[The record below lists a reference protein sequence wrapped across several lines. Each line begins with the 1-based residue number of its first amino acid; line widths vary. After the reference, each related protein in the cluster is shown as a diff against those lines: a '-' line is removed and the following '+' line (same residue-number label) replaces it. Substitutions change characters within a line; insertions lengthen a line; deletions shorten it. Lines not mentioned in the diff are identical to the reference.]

1 MERERDAM
9 RKGLIKIVVL
19 LGVFVLTVAA
29 MGLFDHQGSVDMTL
43 EMRPA
48 TLPVVYLQQGDTRIN
63 ALYGYSSEMDGMGMR
78 DTITPLEQDLSL
90 PVVVKT
96 YQNQIEEVEYEVRS
110 MDMERLVEN
119 GTVGKFSQKNGEA
132 GFTLQFQ
139 NILEEETEY
148 VLVLTVHYS
157 GKQAYY
163 YTRIA
168 RASDYFIKES
178 LEFVKNFHEQT
189 FDKEKSDSLATY
201 LEPDNLGDNT
211 TLQKVTIHSSLRQVS
226 WADFKGE
233 RLEVP
238 VPSIKE
244 MGSSYN
250 TVLLQYVLTST
261 GEYGE
266 VEYYNVEEYY
276 RVRYDQAIGRMYLLN
291 YERTMNQI
299 FRGENGIVDNG
310 RLMLGIRS
318 LDVDF
323 TANEQGNIIAF
334 VQEGELWSY
343 NSGSHKLSQIYTFRN
358 PEGVS
363 DRENNPQHQIEIMKV
378 DETGSMDFVVYGYMN
393 RGKHEGETGISVF
406 HYDSVGNTIEEELFI
421 PFDKSYEALKA
432 EWGKLFYVSDGNI
445 FYLLAQDTLYQID
458 LYDKEAKQV
467 MEGLKPGNYAVSED
481 GRYIAWQ
488 DGQDKDRT
496 EVLKIMDLE
505 GEETREVRSSQGAY
519 LKPIGFVESDFVYG
533 AARPEDVAADIA
545 GNARFPMYKVAI
557 VDKDSKVV
565 KEYQKGGFYISKAYV
580 EHDTIF
586 LDRVV
591 RSENGFVNAEQDT
604 IKNQQLES
612 SRKISIETSQSEQ
625 KQSQVQIVLGT
636 EPGETVQKLQV
647 VVPQELAVKE
657 SRTLK
662 LDTGRQQENYFVYSG
677 GRIVLSTASL
687 TEAIVSAD
695 QHMGVVIGQEQK
707 YVWKRGRKS
716 VQPMIGAGTIDVSGV
731 SGNSAARCLTYLLQ
745 AEEIN
750 IDVDDLISQGETPKQ
765 ILTEALKGQKVID
778 LTGCSVEQVLY
789 YVNLGTPVFAMVN
802 TEAVLIVGYDEHN
815 TLLYDPDLNV
825 VRKMGRQDSNTMFEG
840 AGNIFLGYLE

>member
-1 MERERDAM
+1 M

-825 VRKMGRQDSNTMFEG
+825 VRKMGRQDSNAMFEG

>member
-1 MERERDAM
+1 MERERDGM

-299 FRGENGIVDNG
+299 FRGENGMVDNG

-432 EWGKLFYVSDGNI
+432 EWGRLFYVSDGNI

-458 LYDKEAKQV
+458 LYAKEAKQV

-545 GNARFPMYKVAI
+545 GNARFPMYKVTI

-565 KEYQKGGFYISKAYV
+565 KEYQKEGFYISKAYV
-580 EHDTIF
+580 ERDTIF

-625 KQSQVQIVLGT
+625 KQSQVQIALGT
-636 EPGETVQKLQV
+636 GPGETVQKLQV

-687 TEAIVSAD
+687 TEAIISAD

-778 LTGCSVEQVLY
+778 LTGCSVDQVLY

>member
-1 MERERDAM
+1 M

-657 SRTLK
+657 SRMLK

-778 LTGCSVEQVLY
+778 LTGRSVEQVLY

>member
-1 MERERDAM
+1 M
-9 RKGLIKIVVL
+9 
-19 LGVFVLTVAA
+19 
-29 MGLFDHQGSVDMTL
+29 
-43 EMRPA
+43 
-48 TLPVVYLQQGDTRIN
+48 
-63 ALYGYSSEMDGMGMR
+63 
-78 DTITPLEQDLSL
+78 
-90 PVVVKT
+90 
-96 YQNQIEEVEYEVRS
+96 QI
-110 MDMERLVEN
+110 
-119 GTVGKFSQKNGEA
+119 
-132 GFTLQFQ
+132 
-139 NILEEETEY
+139 
-148 VLVLTVHYS
+148 H
-157 GKQAYY
+157 
-163 YTRIA
+163 
-168 RASDYFIKES
+168 
-178 LEFVKNFHEQT
+178 
-189 FDKEKSDSLATY
+189 
-201 LEPDNLGDNT
+201 
-211 TLQKVTIHSSLRQVS
+211 
-226 WADFKGE
+226 
-233 RLEVP
+233 
-238 VPSIKE
+238 
-244 MGSSYN
+244 
-250 TVLLQYVLTST
+250 
-261 GEYGE
+261 
-266 VEYYNVEEYY
+266 
-276 RVRYDQAIGRMYLLN
+276 
-291 YERTMNQI
+291 
-299 FRGENGIVDNG
+299 
-310 RLMLGIRS
+310 
-318 LDVDF
+318 
-323 TANEQGNIIAF
+323 
-334 VQEGELWSY
+334 
-343 NSGSHKLSQIYTFRN
+343 
-358 PEGVS
+358 
-363 DRENNPQHQIEIMKV
+363 DR
-378 DETGSMDFVVYGYMN
+378 
-393 RGKHEGETGISVF
+393 
-406 HYDSVGNTIEEELFI
+406 
-421 PFDKSYEALKA
+421 
-432 EWGKLFYVSDGNI
+432 
-445 FYLLAQDTLYQID
+445 
-458 LYDKEAKQV
+458 
-467 MEGLKPGNYAVSED
+467 
-481 GRYIAWQ
+481 
-488 DGQDKDRT
+488 QDKDRT

>member
-1 MERERDAM
+1 M
-9 RKGLIKIVVL
+9 
-19 LGVFVLTVAA
+19 
-29 MGLFDHQGSVDMTL
+29 
-43 EMRPA
+43 
-48 TLPVVYLQQGDTRIN
+48 
-63 ALYGYSSEMDGMGMR
+63 
-78 DTITPLEQDLSL
+78 
-90 PVVVKT
+90 VKT

-636 EPGETVQKLQV
+636 EPGETGTTQNRHK
-647 VVPQELAVKE
+647 K
-657 SRTLK
+657 S
-662 LDTGRQQENYFVYSG
+662 GR
-677 GRIVLSTASL
+677 
-687 TEAIVSAD
+687 
-695 QHMGVVIGQEQK
+695 
-707 YVWKRGRKS
+707 
-716 VQPMIGAGTIDVSGV
+716 
-731 SGNSAARCLTYLLQ
+731 
-745 AEEIN
+745 
-750 IDVDDLISQGETPKQ
+750 
-765 ILTEALKGQKVID
+765 
-778 LTGCSVEQVLY
+778 
-789 YVNLGTPVFAMVN
+789 
-802 TEAVLIVGYDEHN
+802 
-815 TLLYDPDLNV
+815 
-825 VRKMGRQDSNTMFEG
+825 
-840 AGNIFLGYLE
+840 

>member
-1 MERERDAM
+1 MERERDGM

-299 FRGENGIVDNG
+299 FRGENGMVDNG

-458 LYDKEAKQV
+458 LYAKEAKQV

-545 GNARFPMYKVAI
+545 GNARFPMYKVTI

-565 KEYQKGGFYISKAYV
+565 KEYQKEGFYISKAYV
-580 EHDTIF
+580 ERDTIF

-625 KQSQVQIVLGT
+625 KQSQVQIALGT
-636 EPGETVQKLQV
+636 GPGETVQKLQV

-687 TEAIVSAD
+687 TEAIISAD

-778 LTGCSVEQVLY
+778 LTGCSVDQVLY

>member
-1 MERERDAM
+1 M

-299 FRGENGIVDNG
+299 FRGENGMVDNG

-458 LYDKEAKQV
+458 LYAKEAKQV

-545 GNARFPMYKVAI
+545 GNARFPMYKVTI

-565 KEYQKGGFYISKAYV
+565 KEYQKEGFYISKAYV
-580 EHDTIF
+580 ERDTIF

-625 KQSQVQIVLGT
+625 KQSQVQIALGT
-636 EPGETVQKLQV
+636 GPGETVQKLQV

-687 TEAIVSAD
+687 TEAIISAD

-778 LTGCSVEQVLY
+778 LTGCSVDQVLY

>member
-1 MERERDAM
+1 M

-299 FRGENGIVDNG
+299 FRGENGMVDNG

-432 EWGKLFYVSDGNI
+432 EWGRLFYVSDGNI

-458 LYDKEAKQV
+458 LYAKEAKQV

-545 GNARFPMYKVAI
+545 GNARFPMYKVTI

-565 KEYQKGGFYISKAYV
+565 KEYQKEGFYISKAYV
-580 EHDTIF
+580 ERDTIF

-625 KQSQVQIVLGT
+625 KQSQVQIALGT
-636 EPGETVQKLQV
+636 GPGETVQKLQV

-687 TEAIVSAD
+687 TEAIISAD
-695 QHMGVVIGQEQK
+695 QHMGVVLGQEQK

-778 LTGCSVEQVLY
+778 LTGCSVDQVLY

>member
-1 MERERDAM
+1 M

-299 FRGENGIVDNG
+299 FRGENGMVDNG

-432 EWGKLFYVSDGNI
+432 EWGRLFYVSDGNI

-458 LYDKEAKQV
+458 LYAKEAKQV

-545 GNARFPMYKVAI
+545 GNARFPMYKVTI

-565 KEYQKGGFYISKAYV
+565 KEYQKEGFYISKAYV
-580 EHDTIF
+580 ERDTIF

-625 KQSQVQIVLGT
+625 KQSQVQIALGT
-636 EPGETVQKLQV
+636 GPGETVQKLQV

-687 TEAIVSAD
+687 TEAIISAD

-778 LTGCSVEQVLY
+778 LTGCSVDQVLY

>member
-1 MERERDAM
+1 M

-157 GKQAYY
+157 GKQAHY

-657 SRTLK
+657 SRMLK

>member
-1 MERERDAM
+1 M

-63 ALYGYSSEMDGMGMR
+63 ALYGYSSEMDEMGMR

-716 VQPMIGAGTIDVSGV
+716 VQPVIGAGTIDVSGV

>member
-1 MERERDAM
+1 M

-63 ALYGYSSEMDGMGMR
+63 ALYGYSSKMDGMGMR

-716 VQPMIGAGTIDVSGV
+716 VQPVIGAGTIDVSGV

>member
-1 MERERDAM
+1 MC
-9 RKGLIKIVVL
+9 KGLIKIVVL

-625 KQSQVQIVLGT
+625 KQSQVQIVLGR
-636 EPGETVQKLQV
+636 
-647 VVPQELAVKE
+647 
-657 SRTLK
+657 S
-662 LDTGRQQENYFVYSG
+662 
-677 GRIVLSTASL
+677 
-687 TEAIVSAD
+687 
-695 QHMGVVIGQEQK
+695 
-707 YVWKRGRKS
+707 
-716 VQPMIGAGTIDVSGV
+716 
-731 SGNSAARCLTYLLQ
+731 
-745 AEEIN
+745 
-750 IDVDDLISQGETPKQ
+750 
-765 ILTEALKGQKVID
+765 
-778 LTGCSVEQVLY
+778 
-789 YVNLGTPVFAMVN
+789 
-802 TEAVLIVGYDEHN
+802 
-815 TLLYDPDLNV
+815 
-825 VRKMGRQDSNTMFEG
+825 
-840 AGNIFLGYLE
+840 

>member
-1 MERERDAM
+1 M

-299 FRGENGIVDNG
+299 FRGENGMVDNG

-458 LYDKEAKQV
+458 LYAKEAKQV

-545 GNARFPMYKVAI
+545 GNARFPMYKVTI

-565 KEYQKGGFYISKAYV
+565 KEYQKEGFYISKAYV
-580 EHDTIF
+580 ERDTIF

-625 KQSQVQIVLGT
+625 KQSQVQIALGT
-636 EPGETVQKLQV
+636 GPGETVQKLQV

-662 LDTGRQQENYFVYSG
+662 LDIGRQQENYFVYSG

-687 TEAIVSAD
+687 TEAIISAD

-778 LTGCSVEQVLY
+778 LTGCSVDQVLY

>member
-1 MERERDAM
+1 M

-716 VQPMIGAGTIDVSGV
+716 VQPVIGAGTIDVSGV

>member
-1 MERERDAM
+1 MERERDGM

-299 FRGENGIVDNG
+299 FRGENGMVDNG

-432 EWGKLFYVSDGNI
+432 EWGRLFYVSDGNI

-458 LYDKEAKQV
+458 LYAKEAKQV

-545 GNARFPMYKVAI
+545 GNARFPMYKVTI

-565 KEYQKGGFYISKAYV
+565 KEYQKEGFYISKAYV
-580 EHDTIF
+580 ERDTIF

-612 SRKISIETSQSEQ
+612 SRKISIEISQSEQ
-625 KQSQVQIVLGT
+625 KQSQVQIALGT
-636 EPGETVQKLQV
+636 GPGETVQKLQV

-687 TEAIVSAD
+687 TEAIISAD

-778 LTGCSVEQVLY
+778 LTGCSVDQVLY

>member
-1 MERERDAM
+1 M

-657 SRTLK
+657 SRMLK

-687 TEAIVSAD
+687 TKAIVSAD

>member
-1 MERERDAM
+1 M

-505 GEETREVRSSQGAY
+505 GEETREVRCSQGAY

-716 VQPMIGAGTIDVSGV
+716 VQPVIGAGTIDVSGV

>member
-1 MERERDAM
+1 MERERDGM

-299 FRGENGIVDNG
+299 FRGENGMVDNG

-432 EWGKLFYVSDGNI
+432 EWGRLFYVSDGNI

-458 LYDKEAKQV
+458 LYAKEAKQV

-545 GNARFPMYKVAI
+545 GNARFPMYKVTI

-565 KEYQKGGFYISKAYV
+565 KEYQKEGFYISKAYV
-580 EHDTIF
+580 ERDTIF

-612 SRKISIETSQSEQ
+612 SRKISIEISQSEQ
-625 KQSQVQIVLGT
+625 KQSQVQIALGT
-636 EPGETVQKLQV
+636 GPGETVQKLQV

-687 TEAIVSAD
+687 TEAIISAD

-778 LTGCSVEQVLY
+778 LTGCSVDQVLY

-840 AGNIFLGYLE
+840 TGNIFLGYLE

>member
-1 MERERDAM
+1 M

-157 GKQAYY
+157 GKPAYY

-657 SRTLK
+657 SRMLK

>member
-1 MERERDAM
+1 MC
-9 RKGLIKIVVL
+9 KGLIKIVVL

>member
-1 MERERDAM
+1 M

-657 SRTLK
+657 SRMLK

>member
-1 MERERDAM
+1 M

-545 GNARFPMYKVAI
+545 GNVRFPMYKVAI

>member
-1 MERERDAM
+1 MERERDGM

-545 GNARFPMYKVAI
+545 GNARFPMYKVTI

-565 KEYQKGGFYISKAYV
+565 KEYQKEGFYISKAYV
-580 EHDTIF
+580 ERDTIF

>member
-1 MERERDAM
+1 MC
-9 RKGLIKIVVL
+9 KGLIKIVVL

-591 RSENGFVNAEQDT
+591 RSE
-604 IKNQQLES
+604 I
-612 SRKISIETSQSEQ
+612 
-625 KQSQVQIVLGT
+625 
-636 EPGETVQKLQV
+636 
-647 VVPQELAVKE
+647 
-657 SRTLK
+657 
-662 LDTGRQQENYFVYSG
+662 GRAHV
-677 GRIVLSTASL
+677 
-687 TEAIVSAD
+687 
-695 QHMGVVIGQEQK
+695 
-707 YVWKRGRKS
+707 
-716 VQPMIGAGTIDVSGV
+716 
-731 SGNSAARCLTYLLQ
+731 
-745 AEEIN
+745 
-750 IDVDDLISQGETPKQ
+750 
-765 ILTEALKGQKVID
+765 
-778 LTGCSVEQVLY
+778 
-789 YVNLGTPVFAMVN
+789 
-802 TEAVLIVGYDEHN
+802 
-815 TLLYDPDLNV
+815 
-825 VRKMGRQDSNTMFEG
+825 
-840 AGNIFLGYLE
+840 

>member
-1 MERERDAM
+1 M
-9 RKGLIKIVVL
+9 
-19 LGVFVLTVAA
+19 
-29 MGLFDHQGSVDMTL
+29 
-43 EMRPA
+43 
-48 TLPVVYLQQGDTRIN
+48 
-63 ALYGYSSEMDGMGMR
+63 
-78 DTITPLEQDLSL
+78 
-90 PVVVKT
+90 
-96 YQNQIEEVEYEVRS
+96 
-110 MDMERLVEN
+110 
-119 GTVGKFSQKNGEA
+119 
-132 GFTLQFQ
+132 
-139 NILEEETEY
+139 
-148 VLVLTVHYS
+148 
-157 GKQAYY
+157 
-163 YTRIA
+163 
-168 RASDYFIKES
+168 
-178 LEFVKNFHEQT
+178 KNFHEQT

>member
-1 MERERDAM
+1 M

-580 EHDTIF
+580 ERDTIF

>member
-1 MERERDAM
+1 MERKKSRM

-78 DTITPLEQDLSL
+78 DTITPLGQNLSL

-96 YQNQIEEVEYEVRS
+96 YQNEVEEVGYEVRS

-119 GTVGKFSQKNGEA
+119 GTVSQFSQKSGEA

-139 NILEEETEY
+139 NILEEGTEY
-148 VLVLTVHYS
+148 VLVLCVHYS

-168 RASDYFIKES
+168 RETDYFVKES
-178 LEFVKNFHEQT
+178 LEFVNNFHKQT
-189 FDKEKSDSLATY
+189 FDKESSDSLATY
-201 LEPDNLGDNT
+201 LEPDNLADNT

-233 RLEVP
+233 RLEAP

-250 TVLLQYVLTST
+250 TILLQYVLTST
-261 GEYGE
+261 GEHGE

-299 FRGENGIVDNG
+299 FRGENGMVDNG
-310 RLMLGIRS
+310 RLMLGVRS

-343 NSGSHKLSQIYTFRN
+343 HTGSHKLSQIYTFRS
-358 PEGVS
+358 PEGIS
-363 DRENNPQHQIEIMKV
+363 DRENNAQHQIEIMKI

-393 RGKHEGETGISVF
+393 RGKHEGETGIGVF
-406 HYDSVGNTIEEELFI
+406 HYDSVGNTIEEELFL
-421 PFDKSYEALKA
+421 PFDKSYEVLKA
-432 EWGKLFYVSDGNI
+432 EWGKLFYVSDGNS

-458 LYDKEAKQV
+458 LYDREAKQV
-467 MEGLKPGNYAVSED
+467 IEGLKPGNYAVSED

-488 DGQDKDRT
+488 DGEDRDRT
-496 EVLKIMDLE
+496 DVLKIMDLE
-505 GEETREVRSSQGAY
+505 GEETREVRSQGAY

-533 AARPEDVAADIA
+533 AARPEDVAADAA
-545 GNARFPMYKVAI
+545 GEAGFPMYKATI

-565 KEYQKGGFYISKAYV
+565 KEYQKDGFYITRAYV
-580 EHDTIF
+580 ERDTIF
-586 LDRVV
+586 LDRAV
-591 RSENGFVNAEQDT
+591 RSENGFISAEQDT

-612 SRKISIETSQSEQ
+612 SRKISVETAQSEP
-625 KQSQVQIVLGT
+625 KQSQVQIVLGNGGT
-636 EPGETVQKLQV
+636 ETVQKLQV

-657 SRTLK
+657 ERTLK

-677 GRIVLSTASL
+677 GKIVLSTASL
-687 TEAIVSAD
+687 TAAIASAD
-695 QHMGVVIGQEQK
+695 QNMGVVVGQQQK
-707 YVWKRGRKS
+707 YVWKRGRKG
-716 VQPMIGAGTIDVSGV
+716 VQPMIGAGSIDVSGV
-731 SGNSAARCLTYLLQ
+731 SGDPAARCLTYLLQ

-750 IDVDDLISQGETPKQ
+750 MDVDDLIAQGETPKQ
-765 ILTEALKGQKVID
+765 ILTEALKGRKVVD
-778 LTGCSVEQVLY
+778 LTGCGVEQVLY
-789 YVNLGTPVFAMVN
+789 YVNLGTPVFALAGP
-802 TEAVLIVGYDEHN
+802 EAVLIVGYDEHN
-815 TLLYDPDLNV
+815 TLLYHPDVNV
-825 VRKMGRQDSNTMFEG
+825 VRKMGRQDSNTMFEE
-840 AGNIFLGYLE
+840 AGNIFIGYFE

>member
-1 MERERDAM
+1 M